1 MPGSG
6 ATTAAEAAAAL
17 MDHPAYVAEL
27 LMENAGV
34 LQSNFCVMLPESIYT
49 FLLHVGASGCTCQGL
64 LQRADSSTA
73 DVFFAERPSDVF
85 IMPVFLHRLPLNVG
99 KGFFP
104 LEVPMPRVPV
114 TSF

>member
-64 LQRADSSTA
+64 LRRADSSTA
-73 DVFFAERPSDVF
+73 DVFFAERPSDAF
-85 IMPVFLHRLPLNVG
+85 IMPVFLRRLPLDVG
-99 KGFFP
+99 KGFF
-104 LEVPMPRVPV
+104 
-114 TSF
+114 SA